1 METIDLKGPATEFL
15 RHAAA
20 GHARTEGAKLVAPGF
35 IHHNAYFPGD
45 GASLLAGMDDNAAQF
60 PDKRLEVKLALQDND
75 HVTTLC
81 EVQHTHDGPR
91 YAVAHVFRFEGGKIA
106 EMWDVGQEIPADS
119 PNENGAF

>member
-1 METIDLKGPATEFL
+1 MEVMDLKAPAIAFL
-15 RHAAA
+15 QHAAA
-20 GHARTEGAKLVAPGF
+20 GHARTEGAKFVAPGF
-35 IHHNAYFPGD
+35 FHHNAYFAGD

-60 PDKRLEVKLALQDND
+60 PDKRLDVKFALQDND

-91 YAVAHVFRFEGGKIA
+91 YAVVHVFRFEGGKIA

-119 PNENGAF
+119 PNRNGPF